1 VKINGYEMPE
11 DLYYYPDSYLWVRKE
26 SDTKATVGLTDFA
39 QQQAG
44 KVSFIRIRPKGFQ
57 LEVGKV
63 FGTMETFKWVGAL
76 RSPLKGIIDSVNE
89 DVTKN
94 PRLVKESPYEKGWL
108 MRVEF
113 LSSDDT
119 FSELLTKDSVV
130 KWMEEEIRKAK
141 ARSIT

>member
-1 VKINGYEMPE
+1 MKIDGYEMPE
-11 DLYYYPDSYLWVRKE
+11 DLYYYPESFLWVRKD
-26 SDTKATVGLTDFA
+26 SDTGATVGLTDFA

-44 KVSFIRIRPKGFQ
+44 KVSFIRIRPKGFE

-63 FGTMETFKWVGAL
+63 FGTMESFKWVGAL
-76 RSPLKGIIDSVNE
+76 RSPLKGIIESVNE

-94 PRLVKESPYEKGWL
+94 PGLVKESPYEKGWL
-108 MRVEF
+108 IKVKF
-113 LSSDDT
+113 PSSDDG
-119 FSELLTKDSVV
+119 FSKLLTKDSVV